1 MKKTE
6 ETIGETIVGIVV
18 ASQVDEDDRVIGVI
32 ISTEDDDYEVDMS
45 GLGED
50 LLDFLDEEVEA
61 RGIVEEERDGTK
73 WITVIEY
80 EVMPYDSD
88 EDSDENYGDE
98 IDFEGLD
105 FDHFEDQYA

>member
-1 MKKTE
+1 MKKAE
-6 ETIGETIVGIVV
+6 ETIGETIVGFVA
-18 ASQVDEDDRVIGVI
+18 ASQVDEDDCVVGVI

-50 LLDFLDEEVEA
+50 LLDFLDEEVEV

-105 FDHFEDQYA
+105 FDHLEDQYA